1 MRLLLV
7 EDNAS
12 LSKWLKKLLQAENY
26 AVDVVNSGE
35 TALNAVDI
43 SQYDVALV
51 DLGLP
56 GLSGLELIKGIR
68 KRRFPLPILILTARS
83 DLESRVE
90 GLNVGADDYLIK
102 PFEIEELEA
111 RIRALLRRSA
121 APPRNEIAFGPLV
134 WDQTARSFT
143 LAGVDL
149 HLSPRETAVLE
160 ALIRREGQAV
170 TKEWL
175 LETTYS
181 FDADVNPSAVEVIVH
196 RLRKRL
202 EGSNLTI
209 VTVRGLGY
217 LLRAS
222 P

>member
-7 EDNAS
+7 EDNLS

-26 AVDVVNSGE
+26 AVDVVDSGE
-35 TALNAVDI
+35 TALNDVDI

-56 GLSGLELIKGIR
+56 GLSGLELIKRIR
-68 KRRFPLPILILTARS
+68 RRKFPLPILILTARS

-121 APPRNEIAFGPLV
+121 VPLRTEIAFGPLI
-134 WDQTARSFT
+134 WDQTSRSFT
-143 LAGVDL
+143 LSGVDL
-149 HLSPRETAVLE
+149 HLSPREAAVLE

-170 TKEWL
+170 TKERL

-181 FDADVNPSAVEVIVH
+181 FDADVNPSAVEVIIH

-217 LLRAS
+217 LLRAA